1 MKNDSKITITI
12 EKENNLNEILDEI
25 LKLREQEKQI
35 NTIYKNMIKKI
46 EKITKEIHIL
56 LTMHENLEE
65 NLYNIK
71 V

>member
-25 LKLREQEKQI
+25 QKLKEQEKQI
-35 NTIYKNMIKKI
+35 NTIYKNMLKKI

-56 LTMHENLEE
+56 LTMQENLDEI
-65 NLYNIK
+65 YSDK

>member
-35 NTIYKNMIKKI
+35 NTIYKNMLKKI

-56 LTMHENLEE
+56 LTMQENLDEI
-65 NLYNIK
+65 YNDK

>member
-1 MKNDSKITITI
+1 MKDFKINITI
-12 EKENNLNEILDEI
+12 EKENQLNDILDEI
-25 LKLREQEKQI
+25 LKLKEQEKQI

-56 LTMHENLEE
+56 LTMQENLDEI
-65 NLYNIK
+65 YNDK

>member
-25 LKLREQEKQI
+25 IKLKEQEKEV

-46 EKITKEIHIL
+46 EKITKQIHIL
-56 LTMHENLEE
+56 QTMQENLEE
-65 NLYNIK
+65 DLYNNK